1 MAHTLDERI
10 LVFDP
15 PVQRELTRL
24 VRGLFAVE
32 DDALVRVRQNTRDQG
47 LPEVQIRP
55 EEGQMLQFL
64 AQVIG
69 ARRILEIGTLAGY
82 SGIWLAR
89 ALPEG
94 GMVTTL
100 EMDAHHAQIARAHFA
115 LAGVAER
122 VTILEGSALQTLAR
136 LANEPP
142 YDMVFL
148 DADKENNPAYLDWA
162 VAHVRPGGLIT
173 AHNAFR
179 SGQIVAG
186 DADGNVTVTRA
197 FLHAMAA
204 HERLVSTIIPVGD
217 GIAAAIVR

>member
-1 MAHTLDERI
+1 M
-10 LVFDP
+10 VFYP

-32 DDALVRVRQNTRDQG
+32 DDALHRVRQNTRDLG
-47 LPEVQIRP
+47 LPEMQIRP

-69 ARRILEIGTLAGY
+69 ARRILELGTLAGY

-89 ALPEG
+89 GLPDDG
-94 GMVTTL
+94 LLTTL
-100 EMDAHHAQIARAHFA
+100 EVDARHAQIARDHFA

-122 VTILEGSALQTLAR
+122 VTIIEGPALETLAR
-136 LANEPP
+136 LESAPP

-148 DADKENNPAYLDWA
+148 DADKENHPAYLDWA
-162 VAHVRPGGLIT
+162 IEHVRSGGLIT

-179 SGQIVAG
+179 GGLMVTG
-186 DADGNVTVTRA
+186 GADGKVAATRE
-197 FLHAMAA
+197 FLRAMAA
-204 HERLVSTIIPVGD
+204 HERLTGTIIPVGD